1 VNRRWRGAKLASRIG
16 KTILFRLSTV
26 HEFSEVIML
35 TGKSAIVT
43 GGASGFGAE
52 IARVFAGAGAKVLV
66 ADMNEA
72 GAAEVAAA
80 LRGKGG
86 HAASLRVNVTSKSD
100 VEKMVAMAVKEFGGL
115 DILVNN
121 AGTLGPRGTLE
132 QTSEAEFDAM
142 FAVNVKGAYLG
153 AVAALPHF
161 GRQRRGV
168 IINIA
173 SGSALRPRAGA
184 VAYSASKGAVVTMT
198 RALALEVAEHGVR
211 VNAICPAIAKT
222 PMARLFVGE
231 AEDSEVWDRLGQ
243 DLPLGRLVTPADV
256 AAAALWLA
264 SDAAAMVTGTCLA
277 VDGGRC
283 A

>member
-1 VNRRWRGAKLASRIG
+1 MISAGQP
-16 KTILFRLSTV
+16 
-26 HEFSEVIML
+26 ML
-35 TGKSAIVT
+35 TGKSAIIT

-52 IARVFAGAGAKVLV
+52 MARCFA
-66 ADMNEA
+66 EA
-72 GAAEVAAA
+72 GASILLADRDEAGAEAVAGEIRHGGGNARGVRVDVTTASDAERMVAAA
-80 LRGKGG
+80 L
-86 HAASLRVNVTSKSD
+86 AA
-100 VEKMVAMAVKEFGGL
+100 FGRL

-121 AGTLGPRGTLE
+121 AGTLGPRGSLE
-132 QTSEAEFDAM
+132 ETPEAAFDAM
-142 FAVNVKGAYLG
+142 FAVNVKGVYLG
-153 AVAALPHF
+153 TKAALPHF
-161 GRQRRGV
+161 RGQGGGV

-198 RALALEVAEHGVR
+198 RALALEVAAHGIR

-222 PMARLFVGE
+222 PLARAFIG
-231 AEDSEVWDRLGQ
+231 AEEDAEIWDQLGR
-243 DLPLGRLVTPADV
+243 DLPLGRLVAPADV

-264 SDAAAMVTGTCLA
+264 SDAATMVTGTCLP

>member
-1 VNRRWRGAKLASRIG
+1 MLGQRRQEHAHIVMLA
-16 KTILFRLSTV
+16 
-26 HEFSEVIML
+26 
-35 TGKSAIVT
+35 GKSAIIT

-52 IARVFAGAGAKVLV
+52 MARIFAAAGAQILV
-66 ADMNEA
+66 ADRDETGA
-72 GAAEVAAA
+72 DAVAAEISSGGGSACSLSVDVTRAADA
-80 LRGKGG
+80 ER
-86 HAASLRVNVTSKSD
+86 
-100 VEKMVAMAVKEFGGL
+100 MVATAIAAFGRL

-121 AGTLGPRGTLE
+121 AGILGPRGSLE
-132 QTSEAEFDAM
+132 ETAEAAFDAM
-142 FAVNVKGAYLG
+142 FAVNVKGVYLG
-153 AVAALPHF
+153 TKAALPHF
-161 GRQRRGV
+161 RGQGSGV

-198 RALALEVAEHGVR
+198 RALALEVAAHGIR
-211 VNAICPAIAKT
+211 VNAICPAISKT
-222 PMARLFVGE
+222 ALAREFIGAGE
-231 AEDSEVWDRLGQ
+231 DAAIWDQLGR

-264 SDAAAMVTGTCLA
+264 SDAAAMVTGTCLP